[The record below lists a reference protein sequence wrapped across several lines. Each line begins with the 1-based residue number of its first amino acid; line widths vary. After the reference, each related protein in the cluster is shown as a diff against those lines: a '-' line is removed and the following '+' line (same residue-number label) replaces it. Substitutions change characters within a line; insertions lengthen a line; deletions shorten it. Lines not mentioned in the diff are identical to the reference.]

1 MSAAAFPHA
10 YPFRFVDTVSPG
22 ATSGGERMAPP
33 EPPGSG
39 AERTA
44 PPGFQGRVRIR
55 VTANARAAMGEGW
68 QSSLLYPEAIAQ
80 AALLLEGADP
90 EAGRRGYLAGIQEL
104 SIERAPRAGETL
116 EISVR
121 LHGRFGA
128 MHRFDGEVRAGEELL
143 ARGSVLVRQGESA
156 PQEAQEGTS

>member
-10 YPFRFVDTVSPG
+10 YPFRFVDTVSQG
-22 ATSGGERMAPP
+22 ATSGGERTAPP
-33 EPPGSG
+33 GPPTSG
-39 AERTA
+39 GERTA

-68 QSSLLYPEAIAQ
+68 QSPLLYPEAIAQ
-80 AALLLEGADP
+80 AALLLEGADA
-90 EAGRRGYLAGIQEL
+90 EAGRGGYLAGIQEL

-128 MHRFDGEVRAGEELL
+128 MHRFDGEVHAGEELL

>member
-10 YPFRFVDTVSPG
+10 YPFRFVDTVAEG
-22 ATSGGERMAPP
+22 ATSGG
-33 EPPGSG
+33 
-39 AERTA
+39 ERTA

-68 QSSLLYPEAIAQ
+68 QSPLLYPEAIAQ
-80 AALLLEGADP
+80 AALLLEGADA
-90 EAGRRGYLAGIQEL
+90 EAGRGGYLAGIQEL

>member
-10 YPFRFVDTVSPG
+10 YPFRFVDTVSQGATIGGERTAPPG
-22 ATSGGERMAPP
+22 PPTSGGER
-33 EPPGSG
+33 
-39 AERTA
+39 TA
-44 PPGFQGRVRIR
+44 LAGFQGRVRIR

-68 QSSLLYPEAIAQ
+68 QSPLLYPEAIAQ

>member
-10 YPFRFVDTVSPG
+10 YPFRFVDTVAEG
-22 ATSGGERMAPP
+22 ATSGG
-33 EPPGSG
+33 
-39 AERTA
+39 ERTA

-55 VTANARAAMGEGW
+55 VTANARVAMGEGW